1 MSARAKREAE
11 KANVSTERQLKIQLG
26 ILKRMVKETQSYEK
40 EVVDNE
46 SRVQKM
52 KDDGKDPYD
61 IRKQEEVLAESH
73 MMIPDSKNRLETT
86 LDSLENFL
94 VLIFYIAFLSF
105 VSHPFLLFLLLI
117 ITRMNLRMRQ
127 KTTRLSLR

>member
-86 LDSLENFL
+86 IDSLENFL

>member
-1 MSARAKREAE
+1 M
-11 KANVSTERQLKIQLG
+11 STERQLKIQLG

-86 LDSLENFL
+86 IDSLENFL